1 MNSKSV
7 ASGNTLIV
15 LYSIQEVMNMDMKSA
30 TIVIALVMF
39 ALPAVASAAT
49 VSVGDATTVG
59 STVTVPINVA
69 GALDIGAMAITLTYD
84 SSVLSATGVS
94 KGTVTSD
101 ALLITEGTIDASGG
115 ISDTDNETMW
125 NYGAIIG
132 DITDNRVNISMI
144 STDGFSGDGT
154 LAEITFT
161 KIATGTCLLTL
172 SDVTANE
179 TATCDPCTNE
189 MVVDPESYPAISITC
204 EDGEYVSKIGAAD
217 INGNSKVDLDDL
229 ILLGVAWGTSTGET
243 GYSAAA
249 DINSNGVI
257 DIDDLILLGANWTG

>member
-1 MNSKSV
+1 MKNTQRIKSAV
-7 ASGNTLIV
+7 VIV
-15 LYSIQEVMNMDMKSA
+15 LIILA
-30 TIVIALVMF
+30 T
-39 ALPAVASAAT
+39 LPAVASAAT

-94 KGTVTSD
+94 KCTVTSD

-179 TATCDPCTNE
+179 TATCDPCTDE
-189 MVVDPESYPAISITC
+189 KVVDPEYYPEISIDTV
-204 EDGEYVSKIGAAD
+204 DGDYVSEVELAGDTGGDGIVDMDELFAAIDAYMADTVDMDYLFGAIDAYM
-217 INGNSKVDLDDL
+217 
-229 ILLGVAWGTSTGET
+229 ST
-243 GYSAAA
+243 A
-249 DINSNGVI
+249 
-257 DIDDLILLGANWTG
+257 